1 MFRPRRRR
9 SGPDPVISLALAF
22 ALAAVAP
29 QQPADPL
36 GPARE
41 GRLQCHSPDAARK
54 TCGAIATYSFAA
66 DGTIS
71 NQAEVMLNPS
81 PLIVMRDQTPVVV
94 RDGAVCGPL
103 TGLEGAVFTIDGQP
117 ADPQTAE
124 MLRGQ
129 LSAAFA
135 QLGTEVCT
143 RYTPQG
149 EGWLAEAFI
158 DGRPRPDLNQPV
170 IWVPPTDGYS
180 VRP

>member
-41 GRLQCHSPDAARK
+41 GRLQCHSPGAARK

-81 PLIVMRDQTPVVV
+81 PLIVMRDQIPVVV

-103 TGLEGAVFTIDGQP
+103 TGLE
-117 ADPQTAE
+117 
-124 MLRGQ
+124 
-129 LSAAFA
+129 
-135 QLGTEVCT
+135 
-143 RYTPQG
+143 G

-170 IWVPPTDGYS
+170 IWVSPTDGYS